1 MPIQTLINAVKHW
14 ALDTFAT
21 DEELEAATTDVG
33 ARIEEALVEIESL
46 RQADEAATVTLSAL
60 DSRLSAIEST
70 PNAEG
75 VAF

>member
-1 MPIQTLINAVKHW
+1 MPIQTLINAVKRW

-21 DEELEAATTDVG
+21 GGELEAVTTEAG
-33 ARIEEALVEIESL
+33 ARIDEALVEIESL

-75 VAF
+75 VSF